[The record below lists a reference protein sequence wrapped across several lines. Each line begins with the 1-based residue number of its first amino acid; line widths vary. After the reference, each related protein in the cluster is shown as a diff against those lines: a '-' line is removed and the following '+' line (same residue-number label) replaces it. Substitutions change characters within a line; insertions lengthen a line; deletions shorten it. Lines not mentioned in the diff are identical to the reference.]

1 MDSGILEYL
10 PLSFYIC
17 TRMLVNNTS
26 SQKSLRKTLRQLR
39 RLLSPYQQQQ
49 ASKRIAYQL
58 AKTTAFKNAKKIGFY
73 QASDGEINPQ
83 YLLKLAYA
91 QGKSCYLPVLRRFPK
106 FELGFIKVSPYCRLH
121 RHRFG
126 MKEPKNGR
134 KLFIYQL
141 DLVCMPLVGFD
152 RQCHRLGMGGG
163 FYDRSLANNKNPKL
177 MKLGLAH
184 NCQQVDILVNQR
196 WDVPLD
202 GVLTPTHYWQ
212 AP

>member
-1 MDSGILEYL
+1 
-10 PLSFYIC
+10 
-17 TRMLVNNTS
+17 MLINQNTS
-26 SQKSLRKTLRQLR
+26 PKTLRKTLRQLR
-39 RLLSPYQQQQ
+39 RSLNTYQQQL
-49 ASKRIAYQL
+49 AAKHLVYRL
-58 AKTTAFKNAKKIGFY
+58 AKTTPFKNAKKIGFY
-73 QASDGEINPQ
+73 QASDGEINPK
-83 YLLKLAYA
+83 YLLKLAHA

-141 DLVCMPLVGFD
+141 DMVCMPLVGFD

-177 MKLGLAH
+177 IKLGLAH
-184 NCQQVDILVNQR
+184 DCQQVDVLVNQP
-196 WDVPLD
+196 WDIPLD

>member
-1 MDSGILEYL
+1 LGRNL
-10 PLSFYIC
+10 
-17 TRMLVNNTS
+17 T
-26 SQKSLRKTLRQLR
+26 K
-39 RLLSPYQQQQ
+39 
-49 ASKRIAYQL
+49 
-58 AKTTAFKNAKKIGFY
+58 
-73 QASDGEINPQ
+73 
-83 YLLKLAYA
+83 YLLKLAHA

-163 FYDRSLANNKNPKL
+163 FYDRTLENWQQTQRPFPV
-177 MKLGLAH
+177 GLAH
-184 NCQQVDILVNQR
+184 DCQQVDLIPTEM
-196 WDVPLD
+196 WDVPLPA
-202 GVLTPTHYWQ
+202 LITPSRCWQ
-212 AP
+212 WPLS

>member
-1 MDSGILEYL
+1 
-10 PLSFYIC
+10 
-17 TRMLVNNTS
+17 MLINQNFSPKT
-26 SQKSLRKTLRQLR
+26 LRKTLRQLR
-39 RLLSPYQQQQ
+39 RSLSPLQQQQ
-49 ASKRIAYQL
+49 AAKRIAYQL
-58 AKTTAFKNAKKIGFY
+58 AKTTTFKNAKKIGFY
-73 QASDGEINPQ
+73 QASDGEINSQ
-83 YLLKLAYA
+83 YLLRLAYA

-126 MKEPKNGR
+126 MKEPKYGR

-141 DLVCMPLVGFD
+141 DMVCMPLVGFD

-177 MKLGLAH
+177 TKLGLAH
-184 NCQQVDILVNQR
+184 DCQQVDVLFNQR

-202 GVLTPTHYWQ
+202 GVITPTQYWQ
-212 AP
+212 AH